1 MIGESVLIALI
12 TGLLA
17 VLGTYVGNVT
27 ISRKKSREDAIR
39 DARRE
44 QLMNDRLDRLE
55 KKVDEHNNYGK
66 KFGEVQKDIAVIKTE
81 IEILRKEHKL

>member
-1 MIGESVLIALI
+1 MSESVLIALV

-17 VLGTYVGNVT
+17 VLGSYVGNVA

-39 DARRE
+39 EAKRAQNLD
-44 QLMNDRLDRLE
+44 DRLDRLE
-55 KKVDEHNNYGK
+55 KKVDEHNGWGQ
-66 KFGEVQKDIAVIKTE
+66 KFGDIQKDIAVIKTE

>member
-1 MIGESVLIALI
+1 MLTDSVIVAII
-12 TGLLA
+12 TGVLA

-27 ISRKKSREDAIR
+27 ISRKKSREDAVR
-39 DARRE
+39 DARNE
-44 QLMNDRLDRLE
+44 QKLADRLDRLE

-66 KFGEVQKDIAVIKTE
+66 KFGEIQKDVAVIKTE